1 MKVVILAGGMGT
13 RISEESHLKPK
24 PMIGIGDK
32 PIIWHIMKAYSH
44 YGFNDF
50 VILMG
55 YKSYVIKE
63 YFADYFLHNCDL
75 KIDLATNTI
84 ETLNSKSEPWKITLV
99 DTGLHTM
106 TGGRIKKAQQYIGNE
121 PFMLTYGDGVSDVDI
136 NELIKTH
143 KAHGK
148 LATVTTVQPEGRF
161 GALDMDDKGN
171 IKSFQEKPKGD
182 GSWINA
188 GFFVLQPEIFN
199 YIPDGDGIIWERDPL
214 EAIAKDGQLSGYKH
228 TGFWKPMDALRDKI
242 VLEELWNS
250 GKAPWKVWK

>member
-32 PIIWHIMKAYSH
+32 PIIWHIMKTYSH

-136 NELIKTH
+136 NALIKTH

-182 GSWINA
+182 GAWINA

-214 EAIAKDGQLSGYKH
+214 EALAKDGQLSGYKH